1 MMRINI
7 SIALVD
13 MVGSDNSTGPAW
25 CNNTEEGGEEEEGGG
40 GSLDWSGTET
50 SWVLTSFFIGY
61 TLFQVCGRLEPCSD
75 ILKPVAVEG
84 VGWAVGRDVWDQ
96 VGVWC
101 F

>member
-1 MMRINI
+1 MRINI

-25 CNNTEEGGEEEEGGG
+25 CNNTEEDGGDDGGG

-50 SWVLTSFFIGY
+50 SWILTSFFIGY
-61 TLFQVCGRLEPCSD
+61 TLFQVSCIMNVAPQITSIPLEGSRWTAGGH
-75 ILKPVAVEG
+75 LWNQA
-84 VGWAVGRDVWDQ
+84 
-96 VGVWC
+96 GVWN

>member
-25 CNNTEEGGEEEEGGG
+25 CNNTEEGGEEEEEGGG

-61 TLFQVCGRLEPCSD
+61 TLFQVCGRLEQCSE
-75 ILKPVAVEG
+75 ILTCG
-84 VGWAVGRDVWDQ
+84 
-96 VGVWC
+96 C
-101 F
+101 

>member
-13 MVGSDNSTGPAW
+13 MVGSDNATGPAW
-25 CNNTEEGGEEEEGGG
+25 CNNTQGEEEDGGGGG

-61 TLFQVCGRLEPCSD
+61 TLFQVCGVLVVVVRYPNL
-75 ILKPVAVEG
+75 
-84 VGWAVGRDVWDQ
+84 
-96 VGVWC
+96 
-101 F
+101 

>member
-25 CNNTEEGGEEEEGGG
+25 CNNTQGEEEDGGGGG

-61 TLFQVCGRLEPCSD
+61 TLFQVCDLLVVVVVTGQIS
-75 ILKPVAVEG
+75 
-84 VGWAVGRDVWDQ
+84 
-96 VGVWC
+96 
-101 F
+101 

>member
-96 VGVWC
+96 AGVWC

>member
-25 CNNTEEGGEEEEGGG
+25 CNNTQGEEEDGGGGG

-61 TLFQVCGRLEPCSD
+61 TLFQV
-75 ILKPVAVEG
+75 
-84 VGWAVGRDVWDQ
+84 WDVLVVVVVTGQ
-96 VGVWC
+96 IS
-101 F
+101 